1 MDYRL
6 AADLTLVLHLL
17 FIVFVLFGGLLCLR
31 SIRWAW
37 LHLPAMVWGIYI
49 EWSGGSCPLTPL
61 ENHFRQ
67 LASGQGYAGG
77 FVEHY
82 LVPLIYPER
91 LNASMQWILGAVV
104 LVINLFVYI
113 QVAHKRRKSAG
124 QVDE

>member
-37 LHLPAMVWGIYI
+37 LHLPAMAWGIYI
-49 EWSGGSCPLTPL
+49 EWSGRSCPLTPL